1 MLCLYSHKSTSL
13 FLSALYRTP
22 VFVLLIFVVV
32 FAVIVVLVEF
42 VIARRR
48 EFRRPESIRLR
59 KAFYDVVSI
68 EHVSSAFTRLRVN
81 GVPLFLFAKQLQ
93 VVLVLQLGE
102 LYALLLL
109 EHHDLDLLYELR
121 LRLVNRDEFC
131 HI

>member
-1 MLCLYSHKSTSL
+1 MCLYSHKSASL
-13 FLSALYRTP
+13 FPSALCGAP

-32 FAVIVVLVEF
+32 FAVIVVFVEF

-48 EFRRPESIRLR
+48 EFRRPERLRFR
-59 KAFYDVVSI
+59 KAFYDVVCV
-68 EHVSSAFTRLRVN
+68 ENVSAFALLRVDC
-81 GVPLFLFAKQLQ
+81 VPLFLFAKQLQ
-93 VVLVLQLGE
+93 VVPVLQLGE

>member
-1 MLCLYSHKSTSL
+1 M
-13 FLSALYRTP
+13 P

-32 FAVIVVLVEF
+32 FAVIVIFVEF
-42 VIARRR
+42 VIAWCR

-59 KAFYDVVSI
+59 KAFYDVVCVENVSTFALP
-68 EHVSSAFTRLRVN
+68 HVDSVSF
-81 GVPLFLFAKQLQ
+81 FLFAKQLQ

-109 EHHDLDLLYELR
+109 EHHYFDLLYELR
-121 LRLVNRDEFC
+121 LCLVNRDEFG